1 MFKLMGRIQNWVLAV
16 AGLATAGLFGIS
28 VTDIKGCANQNQYA
42 SAALSPE
49 VKLEIER
56 KLRIGD
62 MLTGRSISSDRWD
75 ATVVNY
81 AATLQKAQIEG
92 LAVSDHELGQFIMS
106 QFQTKDQYR
115 QYTQAMKARYNIEVH
130 EIESYYR
137 DQILMQKS
145 MNLPLLAAYV
155 TNNEIKDEFHRREDG
170 LVYDKVSVSVDAM
183 KLESEPSAEEK
194 QSYFEEVSL
203 EDAYQVPAMV
213 RIEYLFVNPE
223 EMTVSEI
230 TEEKKREYYNENR
243 DRYAS
248 TEFPGEA
255 KPYFEVEEEVAK
267 AYEKDLRDSQAK
279 ALLTELDNHLLQD
292 TELNFSATLSTA
304 IAKNPDFKKVKLGT
318 TEPFAEK
325 DYRVEPLG
333 YVHQLTSRL
342 FGEHPRNYGGV
353 LEAGNGFYIY
363 KVVENIPGRQ
373 QTFEEAADKVVEA
386 LVNKKKAE
394 LAKAMAEE
402 WKPKLESAQ
411 DWSKLE
417 LPEGVS
423 YLREDVTG
431 IFGIEA
437 NTALNSGNTVSEPIE
452 SNGNYALVKLV
463 ERKTSDEKLLAEQKE
478 QIKEGLLRQK
488 AQNIQFARFTHAQM
502 NQKLE

>member
-1 MFKLMGRIQNWVLAV
+1 MGRIQNWVLAV

-28 VTDIKGCANQNQYA
+28 VTDIKGCAKQNQYA
-42 SAALSPE
+42 AAAISPE
-49 VKLEIER
+49 VKLDIER

-75 ATVVNY
+75 ATVMNY
-81 AATLQKAQIEG
+81 AVTLQKARIEG

-130 EIESYYR
+130 EIEGYYR

-170 LVYDKVSVSVDAM
+170 LVYDKLSVSVDSMTLA
-183 KLESEPSAEEK
+183 SEPSAEEK

-203 EDAYQVPAMV
+203 EATYQIPPKV
-213 RIEYLFVNPE
+213 RVEYLFVNPE
-223 EMTVSEI
+223 DMVIADLSEA
-230 TEEKKREYYNENR
+230 KKRDYYNQNR

-255 KPYFEVEEEVAK
+255 KPYFEVEEEVAI
-267 AYEKDLRDSQAK
+267 AFQKDQKDSQAK
-279 ALLTELDNHLLQD
+279 ALLSQLDNELLKD
-292 TELNFSATLSTA
+292 TELNFSATLSA
-304 IAKNPDFKKVKLGT
+304 ALAKNPEFKKVKLGT

-342 FGEHPRNYGGV
+342 FGEHPRTYGGV

-363 KVVENIPGRQ
+363 KVIENIPGRQ
-373 QTFEEAADKVVEA
+373 ETFEEAEAKVVEA
-386 LVNKKKAE
+386 LTLKKKEE
-394 LAKAMAEE
+394 LAKKMAEE
-402 WKPKLESAQ
+402 WKPKLEAAQ

-437 NTALNSGNTVSEPIE
+437 NTALNSGNVVSEPIE
-452 SNGNYALVKLV
+452 SNGTYALVKLV
-463 ERKTSDEKLLAEQKE
+463 ERKASDAKLLAEQKE

-488 AQNIQFARFTHAQM
+488 AQNIQFARYTQAQL
-502 NQKLE
+502 NQPLE

>member
-1 MFKLMGRIQNWVLAV
+1 MFRLMGRIQNWVLAV

-42 SAALSPE
+42 SAALSPD

-75 ATVVNY
+75 ATVMNY
-81 AATLQKAQIEG
+81 AATLQKARIQG

-115 QYTQAMKARYNIEVH
+115 QYTQAIKARYNIEVY

-145 MNLPLLAAYV
+145 MNLPMLAAYV

-170 LVYDKVSVSVDAM
+170 LVYDKVSVSIDAM

-203 EDAYQVPAMV
+203 EDTYQIPPMV
-213 RIEYLFVNPE
+213 RIEYLYVNPDDMVIAE
-223 EMTVSEI
+223 LS
-230 TEEKKREYYNENR
+230 EEKKREYYNQNR

-255 KPYFEVEEEVAK
+255 KPYFEVEEQVGI
-267 AYEKDLRDSQAK
+267 AYEKDQKDSQAK
-279 ALLTELDNHLLQD
+279 ALLAQLDNELLKD
-292 TELNFSATLSTA
+292 TELNFSAALA
-304 IAKNPDFKKVKLGT
+304 AALAKNPDFKKVKHGT
-318 TEPFAEK
+318 SEPFSEK

-363 KVVENIPGRQ
+363 KTIENIPGRQ
-373 QTFEEAADKVVEA
+373 QTFEEAEEKVVEA
-386 LVNKKKAE
+386 LTLKKKEE
-394 LAKAMAEE
+394 LAKAKAEE
-402 WKPKLESAQ
+402 WKTKLDAAQ

-417 LPEGVS
+417 LPEGLT
-423 YLREDVTG
+423 YIREDVTG

-437 NTALNSGNTVSEPIE
+437 NTALNSGNVVSEPIE
-452 SNGNYALVKLV
+452 SNGTFALVKLI
-463 ERKTSDEKLLAEQKE
+463 ERKTSDTKLLEQQKE

-488 AQNIQFARFTHAQM
+488 AQNIQFARFTAAQL